1 MGSYRSGATMTNIQM
16 TEWEWP
22 SEPRFLMCT
31 PLSHAGAAFF
41 VPVLLLGGSLVVVP
55 YFEPGLVLKTIEE
68 ERITATMLVPTML
81 YMLMDHPDFAT
92 RDLSSLE
99 TVYYGAAAMSPT
111 RLKEAIDRLGP
122 IFFQYYGQA
131 EGPMTICVLRKDEH
145 DTTTW
150 TAWPRAADPCP
161 WVHVKLLDDDLN
173 EVPRGEPGE
182 ICVRG
187 PLVMQGYWN
196 KPEQTAEA
204 LAGGWLHTGDIAR
217 EDEDGFYT
225 IVDRKKDMIVTGGF
239 NVFPREVEDVISSHP
254 AVANVA
260 VIGVPDDRWGEAV
273 KAVVVLRPDASV
285 DGLGRRRRADRAGEG
300 GQGLDPGAEV
310 GRLRRR
316 DPAQP
321 ARQARQ
327 EGPPP
332 AVLDGHRPSG
342 QLTGVRGRRQP
353 ETTPPSMIVVTTW
366 RDDGSSSTCD
376 SGPSSTTRSAGAP
389 TATRRGAAAGG
400 LGRRQEQGQ
409 RPLGRHRL
417 AQPERLAPGGAAL
430 DGRGHVAPR
439 VGVAVRARRCCRPPG
454 CPPRSGCGT
463 GTGAAGRRRRPRPG
477 SGRRVRG
484 RIPGWSPPSRPRDA
498 TIDRRSGGTTD
509 PCSMRSPGRLPTS
522 SQAARARASPARVTQ
537 WTATGRSASWAAR
550 IHRIR
555 SSSDGSA

>member
-1 MGSYRSGATMTNIQM
+1 VAPEHPAELHQQPLMPDLLISALERNLDKPAVYLGDTVLTARQVRDEISRYIQALESKGLGKGSPVAVLALNRPEVLFNMGASMLLGCRTTPLHPMGSLDDHAYVLEDAGIETLVYDPGYFGARAAELAARVPGLKNLLALGPSDDDRADDYIAMAAGFGPRPLTAPDVRPEDVPGLAYTGGTTGKPKGVMGSYRSGATMTNIQLA
-16 TEWEWP
+16 EWEWP
-22 SEPRFLMCT
+22 REPRFLMCT

-145 DTTTW
+145 DVENLDRLATCGR
-150 TAWPRAADPCP
+150 PVP
-161 WVHVKLLDDDLN
+161 WVHVRLLDDDLN

-217 EDEDGFYT
+217 EDEAGFYT

-260 VIGVPDDRWGEAV
+260 VIGVPDERWGEAV
-273 KAVVVLRPDASV
+273 KAVVVLRPGAEAGADELV
-285 DGLGRRRRADRAGEG
+285 DLVKQAKGSIQAPKTVDFADEIPVSPLGKPDKKALRARYWDGADR
-300 GQGLDPGAEV
+300 QV
-310 GRLRRR
+310 N
-316 DPAQP
+316 
-321 ARQARQ
+321 
-327 EGPPP
+327 
-332 AVLDGHRPSG
+332 
-342 QLTGVRGRRQP
+342 
-353 ETTPPSMIVVTTW
+353 
-366 RDDGSSSTCD
+366 
-376 SGPSSTTRSAGAP
+376 
-389 TATRRGAAAGG
+389 
-400 LGRRQEQGQ
+400 
-409 RPLGRHRL
+409 
-417 AQPERLAPGGAAL
+417 
-430 DGRGHVAPR
+430 
-439 VGVAVRARRCCRPPG
+439 
-454 CPPRSGCGT
+454 
-463 GTGAAGRRRRPRPG
+463 
-477 SGRRVRG
+477 
-484 RIPGWSPPSRPRDA
+484 
-498 TIDRRSGGTTD
+498 
-509 PCSMRSPGRLPTS
+509 
-522 SQAARARASPARVTQ
+522 
-537 WTATGRSASWAAR
+537 
-550 IHRIR
+550 
-555 SSSDGSA
+555 